1 MEITFKFWRKEA
13 LLQQKGWIQA
23 THTDQIQ
30 SDTHFVIFLPTIL
43 IAWNFLL
50 VVAWF
55 LSVRYL
61 QFFVHATT
69 TQLLCTK
76 FYNNHPCKHY
86 IKFLWNWKFHW
97 KILKLSQCPLS
108 AGTFQLIPHKLR
120 VQLWPGKFVGKF
132 RTKMFSDLLF
142 LESSLYEKCSYR
154 TCLNFTYQNKNL

>member
-30 SDTHFVIFLPTIL
+30 LDTHFVKFLPTIL

-76 FYNNHPCKHY
+76 FYNNHPFKHY
-86 IKFLWNWKFHW
+86 IKFLWNWKFYW

-108 AGTFQLIPHKLR
+108 AGTFQLYH
-120 VQLWPGKFVGKF
+120 
-132 RTKMFSDLLF
+132 TNYEYSSDL
-142 LESSLYEKCSYR
+142 ESLLGNLGQKCSVIYYSWKVH
-154 TCLNFTYQNKNL
+154 CMKNVLTELA